1 MINKKLNRPN
11 IMSDAFSRNMTNN
24 STVLNEYYKLQ
35 DSGLDETDARKTI
48 TKKYGLKTVERALEE
63 Y

>member
-1 MINKKLNRPN
+1 MINKKLSRPK

-24 STVLNEYYKLQ
+24 SAVLNEYYKLQ
-35 DSGLDETDARKTI
+35 DSGLDETDARKTVI
-48 TKKYGLKTVERALEE
+48 KKYGLKTVERALEE